1 MPHWLDS
8 VVCKFAFPAPEPS
21 YDADRPLRLYDIDG
35 KFYRIKPEHPW
46 QPTFADFDAELL
58 WVQHVCTTHR
68 SQLPELY
75 LLLQVPVIAFPKS
88 DASQV
93 IVFAHANA
101 DDVWRHAQLLQ
112 WLRKTFDVHV
122 VAFEYPVRPSQ
133 PPVPPTSVL

>member
-1 MPHWLDS
+1 MGSGSAVVAFTTYSRLQRAGVIIAMPHWLDS

-35 KFYRIKPEHPW
+35 KFYRIKPQHPW

-58 WVQHVCTTHR
+58 WVQH
-68 SQLPELY
+68 
-75 LLLQVPVIAFPKS
+75 VPVIAFPKS

-101 DDVWRHAQLLQ
+101 DDV
-112 WLRKTFDVHV
+112 
-122 VAFEYPVRPSQ
+122 
-133 PPVPPTSVL
+133 